1 MQSQGYT
8 EMNSNQYYEKID
20 WASFSDGTAKQA
32 DRASRTSPGVHPT
45 FSDPLEDKYEYK
57 IGFRS

>member
-1 MQSQGYT
+1 
-8 EMNSNQYYEKID
+8 MNSNQYYEKID